1 METFLPGRTVIISVL
16 RRVVTVIFEYSIPLL
31 SFLRERERESF
42 SHPSEILEREKEMKR
57 KIKNIAPPT

>member
-31 SFLRERERESF
+31 SFLRERESF

-57 KIKNIAPPT
+57 KIKNMAPPT